1 MAHSTPAATLSP
13 RLSAAFAELA
23 ADLRRICGD
32 RLRSLVAYGDFAA
45 ADDGDSAHALGLVDG
60 FAFPDLVKCA
70 PLASRWRR
78 LGLAT
83 PLLLAPEEFQ
93 RSLDV
98 FPIEYGEIVAR
109 HVVIAGSSPFA
120 GIAVSDAD
128 LRRACERQAK
138 SHLIHLREGFL
149 ETDGNPTAVAQL
161 VAASA
166 PAFRSLLLSL
176 EQLEPGAA
184 RDAGVAAD
192 LPREV
197 AAAAD
202 ATIADPSAL
211 LARYIAAVERLW
223 HYVDRWR

>member
-1 MAHSTPAATLSP
+1 MDS
-13 RLSAAFAELA
+13 RLSTAFAELA
-23 ADLRRICGD
+23 SDLRRVCGD
-32 RLRSLVAYGDFAA
+32 RLVSLVAYGDLDGL
-45 ADDGDSAHALGLVDG
+45 DDAESAHALALIDGL
-60 FAFPDLVKCA
+60 AFPDVAKCV
-70 PLASRWRR
+70 PLAARWRR

-83 PLLLAPEEFQ
+83 PLLLAPDEFR

-98 FPIEYGEIVAR
+98 FPLEYGEIVAR
-109 HVVIAGSSPFA
+109 HVVIAGASPFA
-120 GIAVSDAD
+120 GVAVSEAD

-149 ETDGNPTAVAQL
+149 ETGGTPAAVAQL
-161 VAASA
+161 IAASA

-184 RDAGVAAD
+184 REAGVAAD

-202 ATIADPSAL
+202 ATITDPSAL
-211 LARYIAAVERLW
+211 LARYIATVERLW

>member
-1 MAHSTPAATLSP
+1 MTHSTADTPP
-13 RLSAAFAELA
+13 RLSAAFTELA
-23 ADLRRICGD
+23 GDLRRAVGD
-32 RLRSLVAYGDFAA
+32 RLTSLVAYGDFAA
-45 ADDGDSAHALGLVDG
+45 TEDADGAHALALIERLS
-60 FAFPDLVKCA
+60 FADLARCVAHA
-70 PLASRWRR
+70 PRWRR

-83 PLLLAPEEFQ
+83 PLLLAPEEFR

-98 FPIEYGEIVAR
+98 FPLEYGEIVAR
-109 HVVIAGSSPFA
+109 HIVIAGSDPFA
-120 GIAVSDAD
+120 GISVNEAD

-149 ETDGNPTAVAQL
+149 ETGGSVAAVARL
-161 VAASA
+161 IAASA
-166 PAFRSLLLSL
+166 PAFRALLLSL

-184 RDAGVAAD
+184 REAGVAAD

-223 HYVDRWR
+223 QYVDRWR